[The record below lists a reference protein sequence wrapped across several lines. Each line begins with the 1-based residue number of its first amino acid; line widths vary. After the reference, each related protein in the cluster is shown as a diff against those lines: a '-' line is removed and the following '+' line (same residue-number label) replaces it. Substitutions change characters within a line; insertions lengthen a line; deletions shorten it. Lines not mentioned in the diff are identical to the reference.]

1 MEKTKKGDFSSQQE
15 EKEKM
20 GIEIAP
26 EVMESLNAI
35 AARAGL
41 SPEKLIEGIA
51 LGQIAI
57 ASDRAQTAIALPQQ
71 PQTPIQVESKANRV
85 SAIASVSEGS
95 SKNGLPETE
104 TETNAPFGNRSRP
117 IQADLVAKDKHGRI
131 VLLVEYLGGATEA
144 KALKDVKSYLAAA
157 NSPIPFAMLVDVNQ
171 IQIFKWDGTNLSS
184 AVSRLKSAD
193 VLSHYEPEFSNKR
206 IFDPYL
212 IKLVEV
218 WLDDLAFRWKSA
230 RPPGAEELAA
240 IGLGELLDDGETEPD
255 AEIKG
260 AAIR

>member
-1 MEKTKKGDFSSQQE
+1 
-15 EKEKM
+15 M
-20 GIEIAP
+20 GIEIAQ

-51 LGQIAI
+51 LGEIAI
-57 ASDRAQTAIALPQQ
+57 A
-71 PQTPIQVESKANRV
+71 TPSN
-85 SAIASVSEGS
+85 
-95 SKNGLPETE
+95 NGPPEIE
-104 TETNAPFGNRSRP
+104 ANAPFGNASRP

-144 KALKDVKSYLAAA
+144 KALKDIKSYLEAA
-157 NSPIPFAMLVDVNQ
+157 NSLIPFAMLVDVNE
-171 IQIFKWDGTNLSS
+171 IHIFKWDGTNLSS
-184 AVSRLKSAD
+184 VVSRLKSAD

-230 RPPGAEELAA
+230 RPPGAEELEA
-240 IGLGELLDDGETEPD
+240 IGLGQLLDDGETEPD

-260 AAIR
+260 AAVR